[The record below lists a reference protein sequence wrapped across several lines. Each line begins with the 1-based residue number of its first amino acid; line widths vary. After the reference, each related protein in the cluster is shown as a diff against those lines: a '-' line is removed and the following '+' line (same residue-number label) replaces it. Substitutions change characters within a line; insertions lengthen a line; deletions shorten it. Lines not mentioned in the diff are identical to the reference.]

1 MKLASRM
8 SNLGTETAFEV
19 LVKANAL
26 AATGVDVVHLELG
39 EPDFDTPGHI
49 IGAAKDALDVA
60 GSPTTAPPPVFPTF
74 GRRWRSTRRRPGALT
89 FRPTRLSSRR
99 VQSR

>member
-8 SNLGTETAFEV
+8 SKLGTETAFEV

-39 EPDFDTPGHI
+39 EPDFDTP
-49 IGAAKDALDVA
+49 ATLSARQRMPWMVD
-60 GSPTTAPPPVFPTF
+60 SPTMGPPPACLMSVL
-74 GRRWRSTRRRPGALT
+74 RWRSIRQRLGALT
-89 FRPTRLSSRR
+89 FRQTTLSSRR
-99 VQSR
+99 AQSR

>member
-8 SNLGTETAFEV
+8 SKLGTETAFEV

-39 EPDFDTPGHI
+39 EPDFDTPRPHY
-49 IGAAKDALDVA
+49 
-60 GSPTTAPPPVFPTF
+60 
-74 GRRWRSTRRRPGALT
+74 RRGKGCLRWWIHPLWARRRPA
-89 FRPTRLSSRR
+89 
-99 VQSR
+99 

>member
-49 IGAAKDALDVA
+49 IGAAKDALD
-60 GSPTTAPPPVFPTF
+60 GFHPLRPRSRSPRRT
-74 GRRWRSTRRRPGALT
+74 GRRGETHVRDSGH
-89 FRPTRLSSRR
+89 
-99 VQSR
+99 

>member
-8 SNLGTETAFEV
+8 SKLGTETAFEV

-49 IGAAKDALDVA
+49 IGAAKDALD
-60 GSPTTAPPPVFPTF
+60 GGFTHYGPPLVFPTS
-74 GRRWRSTRRRPGALT
+74 GPRLPSTRPRLGALT
-89 FRPTRLSSRR
+89 FRQTTLSSRR
-99 VQSR
+99 AQSR